1 MGFKRLFLVFTDSV
15 FLSHVSAKLLSVGP
29 RLERLMVDEVR
40 KPDVA
45 IYTSARAW
53 SDRSIEPTDVLSRH
67 ERPSAIDAQGA
78 G

>member
-1 MGFKRLFLVFTDSV
+1 
-15 FLSHVSAKLLSVGP
+15 
-29 RLERLMVDEVR
+29 MVDDEVR